1 MSSRPAAATAVAM
14 ATVQF
19 QRGDVAGAA
28 GLLGP
33 VLAADPGNVRALVLM
48 THVQVALKQPDR
60 AHRAALQAVRA
71 APDSAETLGALSRA
85 LSALG
90 RHDEAVE
97 AARRAAGLEPGN
109 AYRHNRL
116 AWALLGDGRRGVEA
130 EHAARTAVRLSPQEA
145 DFRITYA
152 MVMKQLAKTDRARRA
167 LRDAL
172 ALAPDNAVA
181 RHELATLDVVH
192 RNPFAL
198 GRLAR
203 GASGL
208 AGALRLD
215 PRQQASKVMLDV
227 ALRRFL
233 AYTTVLL
240 AVLAYVGWRM
250 TEVSEPGAR
259 VLAGVAALVPVA
271 FAASFVWRLDR
282 SLRAYL
288 RGLVTQGRERLAAI
302 GAALCLL
309 LLIAATVAPA
319 HWLPAVLGAAAL
331 AGFLVR
337 LITISAAAA
346 QLRAAGGGGVPDRTA
361 MVLWWAVIGCIATAV
376 VLQVVVAEPRGWLS
390 LTTLVLVAAA
400 VVCLLVIVG
409 RRRSRRGG
417 FRGIRS

>member
-1 MSSRPAAATAVAM
+1 MSGRAVAM
-14 ATVQF
+14 ATAQF
-19 QRGDVAGAA
+19 QRGDAAGAA
-28 GLLGP
+28 DLLGP
-33 VLAADPGNVRALVLM
+33 VLAAEPDNVRALVLM
-48 THVQVALKQPDR
+48 THAQIALKRPER
-60 AHRAALQAVRA
+60 AHRIAVQAVRA
-71 APDSAETLGALSRA
+71 APGSAEALGALSRA
-85 LSALG
+85 CTALG

-97 AARRAAGLEPGN
+97 VARRAADLEPEN

-116 AWALLGDGRRGVEA
+116 AWALLGHGVRQVEA
-130 EHAARTAVRLSPQEA
+130 EHAARAAVRLDPEEA

-152 MVMKQLAKTDRARRA
+152 MVMKQMEKTDRARQA
-167 LRDAL
+167 LHDAL
-172 ALAPDNAVA
+172 ALEPDNAVA

-208 AGALRLD
+208 AGALRAD
-215 PRQQASKVMLDV
+215 PRQQASKFMLDV

-250 TEVSEPGAR
+250 TEVSVPGAR
-259 VLAGVAALVPVA
+259 VLAGVAALAPVG
-271 FAASFVWRLDR
+271 FATYFVARLER

-288 RGLVTQGRERLAAI
+288 KGVVTQGRERLAVI
-302 GAALCLL
+302 GAALCLVL
-309 LLIAATVAPA
+309 LLAATVAPA
-319 HWLPAVLGAAAL
+319 HWLPGVLGAAAL

-346 QLRAAGGGGVPDRTA
+346 QLRATGGNAVPDRVTMA
-361 MVLWWAVIGCIATAV
+361 LWWAVIGFIASAIA
-376 VLQVVVAEPRGWLS
+376 LQVVVTDPRTWLS
-390 LTTLVLVAAA
+390 LTTLSLVIAA
-400 VVCLLVIVG
+400 VVCLVVIVG

-417 FRGIRS
+417 FRGIRP

>member
-1 MSSRPAAATAVAM
+1 MTARPAVASALAM
-14 ATVQF
+14 ATVRF
-19 QRGDVAGAA
+19 QRGDAA
-28 GLLGP
+28 AAAELLGP
-33 VLAADPGNVRALVLM
+33 VLAAEPGNVRALVLM
-48 THVQVALKQPDR
+48 THAQIALKRPELAYD
-60 AHRAALQAVRA
+60 AAQQAVRS
-71 APDSAETLGALSRA
+71 APESAEALGALSRA
-85 LSALG
+85 FTALD
-90 RHDEAVE
+90 RHDDAV
-97 AARRAAGLEPGN
+97 AVARRAAELEPEN

-130 EHAARTAVRLSPQEA
+130 EHAARAAVRLDPQEA

-152 MVMKQLAKTDRARRA
+152 MVMKQLDKTDRARQA

-172 ALAPDNAVA
+172 AIEPDNAVA

-203 GASGL
+203 GATGL
-208 AGALRLD
+208 AGALRAD
-215 PRQQASKVMLDV
+215 PRQQASKFMLDV

-233 AYTTVLL
+233 AYTTVML

-250 TEVSEPGAR
+250 TAFSTGGAR
-259 VLAGVAALVPVA
+259 VVAGVAVLAPVG
-271 FAASFVWRLDR
+271 FAAYFVARLDR

-288 RGLVTQGRERLAAI
+288 SGEIIQGRQRIAAI

-309 LLIAATVAPA
+309 LLLAATAAPGS
-319 HWLPAVLGAAAL
+319 WLPGLLGAAAL
-331 AGFLVR
+331 GGFAVR

-346 QLRAAGGGGVPDRTA
+346 HARSVAGNPARDRVT
-361 MVLWWAVIGCIATAV
+361 MTLWWAVIGSIGAAV
-376 VLQVVVAEPRGWLS
+376 VLEVVAADASWWLS
-390 LTTLVLVAAA
+390 LTALLLVIVA

-417 FRGIRS
+417 FRGFRS